1 MNKMQ
6 KSKVEDGVLLEALD
20 GNAKGVHAD
29 GIVLSLVKA
38 IKILRCFDEKNSEW
52 GLAQLSQKLKM
63 PKSTLLNLIRTL
75 ELGGYLVKVPN
86 TQNYRLGMELFE
98 LGYVAKSAIPIIQ
111 YAIPIMED
119 IQEKTG
125 EIVYFTVP
133 RNGKVLYLEGVYPGK
148 KLIHYSISGRVLY
161 MHCTAVGKAMLAYL
175 PDETV
180 QKIINYWGMPIFT
193 PQTISNYPDLMA
205 ALEVSR
211 QKGYAIDIEEE
222 SPGVKCLAVPIRT
235 SHNEVLG
242 ALSISGSVI
251 SMSDSKL
258 PLYAE
263 MLMSASNILAQ
274 KANLFPTPSFLPVT

>member
-1 MNKMQ
+1 
-6 KSKVEDGVLLEALD
+6 
-20 GNAKGVHAD
+20 
-29 GIVLSLVKA
+29 
-38 IKILRCFDEKNSEW
+38 
-52 GLAQLSQKLKM
+52 
-63 PKSTLLNLIRTL
+63 
-75 ELGGYLVKVPN
+75 LGGYLVKVPN

-98 LGYVAKSAIPIIQ
+98 LGYVVKSSIPIIQ

-161 MHCTAVGKAMLAYL
+161 MHCTAVGKAILAYL
-175 PDETV
+175 PEEMV
-180 QKIINYWGMPIFT
+180 KKIIEYWGMPIFT
-193 PQTISNYPDLMA
+193 PQTISNSKDLME
-205 ALEVSR
+205 ALELNR
-211 QKGYAIDIEEE
+211 KRGYAIDIEEE

-251 SMSDSKL
+251 SMLDSKFS
-258 PLYAE
+258 LYAE
-263 MLMSASNILAQ
+263 LLMSASNILAQ
-274 KANLFPTPSFLPVT
+274 KANLFPTPSFLPIT